1 MRPGAFEMLQR
12 RHDHA
17 RHRGNRPSS
26 RETMWLVD
34 RNRLGLIAGP
44 ERKMDSEHTA
54 TIDSA
59 LNMAPTDRETKVV
72 PPAEEPDE
80 MPLPS
85 DPTIIFL
92 GGLFVLALLA
102 TAYVASEIVLPLVFA
117 IVLYLLLQPA
127 MRLLDQL
134 HVPRILAA
142 LLLIFALF
150 GTIAGLGTAISG
162 PAGTWAA
169 KLPEGIPRLQERL
182 SFMREPID
190 TLQRFLQQVEDF
202 GGTGSSPPAASAQGP
217 ALLTKLFTGTRNF
230 ASGLFTTVLF
240 LFFLLVSGDIFLH
253 RLVEI
258 MPRFSSKRQ
267 VVEISQ
273 QIESDIS
280 AYLVTITILN
290 AAVGIA
296 VALAMW
302 LTGVGDPILWG
313 TVAFLLNYVPILGT
327 ALGVMIFLLAGMLT
341 FDTLWLALLP
351 AGLYLGIHL
360 IEGETVTP
368 MLLARRFTLNPVLV
382 IISLVFWFWMWGIP
396 GIILAV
402 PMLAITKIICD
413 RVRPLAAFGH
423 FLEG

>member
-1 MRPGAFEMLQR
+1 MLPAFK
-12 RHDHA
+12 
-17 RHRGNRPSS
+17 S
-26 RETMWLVD
+26 
-34 RNRLGLIAGP
+34 
-44 ERKMDSEHTA
+44 A
-54 TIDSA
+54 TGSWIVSTQTSMQA
-59 LNMAPTDRETKVV
+59 LNMAPADQETQVA
-72 PPAEEPDE
+72 PPVEEPEE

-85 DPTIIFL
+85 DPKVIFL

-117 IVLYLLLQPA
+117 IILNLLLQPA
-127 MRLLDQL
+127 LRLLERF
-134 HVPRILAA
+134 HVPRMLAA
-142 LLLIFALF
+142 LLLILALF
-150 GTIAGLGTAISG
+150 GTIVGLGTAISG

-190 TLQRFLQQVEDF
+190 TLQRFLQQVEDI
-202 GGTGSSPPAASAQGP
+202 GGTGPSPNAAASARGP
-217 ALLTKLFTGTRNF
+217 TLLTNLLTKLFTGTRNF
-230 ASGLFTTVLF
+230 ATGFFTTVLF

-258 MPRFSSKRQ
+258 LPRFSSKRQ

-273 QIESDIS
+273 QIENDIS
-280 AYLVTITILN
+280 AYLVTITIMN

-296 VALAMW
+296 MALAMW
-302 LTGVGDPILWG
+302 LTGVGEPILWG

-327 ALGVMIFLLAGMLT
+327 ALGVLIFLLAGLLT
-341 FDTLWLALLP
+341 IDPLWQALLP
-351 AGLYLGIHL
+351 AGLYVGLHL

-368 MLLARRFTLNPVLV
+368 MLLARRFTLNPFLV

-396 GIILAV
+396 GVILSV
-402 PMLAITKIICD
+402 PMLAISKIICD
-413 RVRPLAAFGH
+413 RVRPLTAFGH